1 MRRIGDI
8 IAGQNRQI
16 GQVMMIR
23 SRWADIAGEVLAAH
37 SEPVVIRNKVLQV
50 LCDSPAWAQQV
61 GLLSKAIEEQ
71 LRKIARVRVQKV
83 EGKFGMVRK
92 TPPRTKAVRP
102 IGRPAID
109 PRDIEKLKDPVL
121 ARAVRELAGSGG
133 DGDG

>member
-1 MRRIGDI
+1 MRRIGEI

-61 GLLSKAIEEQ
+61 GMLSEALEKQ
-71 LRKIARVRVQKV
+71 LKKVAGVRVQKV

-92 TPPRTKAVRP
+92 SPSRMKTIRP
-102 IGRPAID
+102 VCRPAID
-109 PRDIEKLKDPVL
+109 PVDIEKLKDPRL
-121 ARAVRELAGSGG
+121 AKVVRELASEAGIC
-133 DGDG
+133 DD